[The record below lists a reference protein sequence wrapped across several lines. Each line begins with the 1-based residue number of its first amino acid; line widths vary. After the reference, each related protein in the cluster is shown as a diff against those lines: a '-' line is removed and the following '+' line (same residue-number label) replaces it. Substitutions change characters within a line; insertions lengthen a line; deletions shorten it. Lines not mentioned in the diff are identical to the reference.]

1 MGPFTFSEKQCKGQL
16 LFLRGVLWCGPDTPG
31 VIPYS
36 DVRVVNRVEGTRPGG
51 GEGGVLSNLKRRR
64 RAIEKSK
71 KYCIVTLNTFTF
83 IFVLSTLY
91 CS

>member
-51 GEGGVLSNLKRRR
+51 GEGGGVIKFKEE
-64 RAIEKSK
+64 EKGYREVQK
-71 KYCIVTLNTFTF
+71 ILYCYFKHIYIYFCVKH
-83 IFVLSTLY
+83 FVL
-91 CS
+91 